1 METAI
6 DSNVYLKTILYVHQN
21 IRKLIVEQIADQLLE
36 SIIDKLILNPEVRQY
51 EVTQDDVSNAFK
63 SYTWNELTDVF
74 ETTLFIDVPDDI
86 DASMLK
92 VVVDTIKDTASTG
105 RKQYPLQSLM
115 TQTSVLPEMGLPA
128 FGDVTAV
135 IVTDVVRDINPDI
148 DFIDSKM
155 VITF

>member
-1 METAI
+1 METSI
-6 DSNVYLKTILYVHQN
+6 DSNVYLKTILYAHQN
-21 IRKLIVEQIADQLLE
+21 IRKLIVEQIANKILE
-36 SIIDKLILNPEVRQY
+36 SIIDKLILHPEVRQY
-51 EVTQDDVSNAFK
+51 DVTQDMVTNAFK

-92 VVVDTIKDTASTG
+92 VVVDTIKDTASAG